1 MDAPCKNVKLR
12 DPPSHLE
19 CVETLDLG
27 AKSKDTDAV
36 FVSQT
41 FTNILLL
48 IDGDW

>member
-27 AKSKDTDAV
+27 ANLKTLMPYLFHRHLQIYCS
-36 FVSQT
+36 
-41 FTNILLL
+41 
-48 IDGDW
+48 